1 MTSALSAQAPPH
13 LPLDPVQLFDHRVSD
28 WSDPYGVA
36 TTAVAILTEQLL
48 QPSAYVYRTAPA
60 ALELVLLACGR
71 ARSGEAVGA
80 RRQVGK
86 GALGQALRDG
96 KVQKV
101 LNSYVEPDFVR
112 SLPGETRSE
121 VAVPITGDDGV
132 VGVVHLVYTGGN
144 RPQDADVELAEKV
157 ALRLAPAL
165 SGGAGDARGGDDELR
180 AVADSLASALA
191 GTDDLPRAL
200 ALVADGALRLTGA
213 GGAMLLFRHNSRQA
227 LELAASAGRI
237 PPLAD
242 GLITM
247 EGTIP
252 GEVARSGRSRAWSR
266 AADAEARFG
275 AGAAE
280 QEILNALV
288 VPLTSAGK
296 TFGVLA
302 VVNRLEG
309 DDYAPAAVERLQL
322 LAHHAAALEPMR
334 QIGPLRRMLSDNS
347 LIAEVGRAVTGT
359 LGLDEVL
366 GLVVRAAEMLIGSRG
381 VALGLISEDGDRLHL
396 AAASGALRSTQGQT
410 VPIQGTL
417 IGSCVATASQ
427 VVSPCVSDDPRGFVH
442 ETRQGPGVVVPLE
455 SRARIWGALMVT
467 RAEGAPAPSDVD
479 IDALRKL
486 AGYASI
492 AIDNAHLY
500 REQTELSTALRAQT
514 EELTRAYAELRE
526 SQERLVVS
534 EKMAAL
540 GRITAG
546 IAHEINSPLGGI
558 LNCLQLASSYAG
570 EYESSIGDPEV
581 TSEDHA
587 AIAHDLLEAIR
598 MAEAATRKVA
608 QFVRTIKGQTRTGE
622 DTVHA
627 AFDVAEEIDGVVT
640 LLGHELRN
648 RNVLV
653 KTEVEP
659 GLTLI
664 GDRGKFSLILQ
675 NLVNNAIDAY
685 EGAEGEVWVRM
696 RQSGESLV
704 LAVADEGCGIPE
716 AIRPRIYDY
725 LFTTKDVGKGTG
737 LGLSIVHS
745 IVTSNFNGDIS
756 VESEPEVG
764 TTFTIRFP
772 SPPPTE

>member
-1 MTSALSAQAPPH
+1 MTSALSAQAPTH

-28 WSDPYGVA
+28 WGDPYGVA

-48 QPSAYVYRTAPA
+48 QPSAYVYRTSPA

-96 KVQKV
+96 TVQKV

-121 VAVPITGDDGV
+121 VAVPIPGDDGV
-132 VGVVHLVYTGGN
+132 VGIVHLVYSGGS
-144 RPQDADVELAEKV
+144 RPQDADVELAQKV

-165 SGGAGDARGGDDELR
+165 SGGADEVRGSDEELR
-180 AVADSLASALA
+180 SIADSLASALA
-191 GTDDLPRAL
+191 GSEDLPRAL
-200 ALVADGALRLTGA
+200 SLVADGALRLTEA
-213 GGAMLLFRHNSRQA
+213 GGAMVLFRHNSRQA
-227 LELAASAGRI
+227 LELAASAGSV

-275 AGAAE
+275 ADGE
-280 QEILNALV
+280 EEIRNALV

-296 TFGVLA
+296 TFGVIA
-302 VVNRLEG
+302 VLNRVEG
-309 DDYAPAAVERLQL
+309 DAYAPAAVERLQL

-381 VALGLISEDGDRLHL
+381 VALGLITDDGDRLHL

-417 IGSCVATASQ
+417 IGWSVATASQ

-492 AIDNAHLY
+492 AIDNAQLY
-500 REQTELSTALRAQT
+500 REQTELSAALRTQT

-581 TSEDHA
+581 TSEDHG

-622 DTVHA
+622 EAVHA
-627 AFDVAEEIDGVVT
+627 PFDVAEEIEGVVT

-648 RNVLV
+648 RNVVV

-659 GLTLI
+659 GLSLV

-696 RQSGESLV
+696 SQSGESLV
-704 LAVADEGCGIPE
+704 LAVSDQGCGIPE
-716 AIRPRIYDY
+716 AIRPRIFDY

-756 VESEPEVG
+756 VESQPAVG

-772 SPPPTE
+772 SPRPTE